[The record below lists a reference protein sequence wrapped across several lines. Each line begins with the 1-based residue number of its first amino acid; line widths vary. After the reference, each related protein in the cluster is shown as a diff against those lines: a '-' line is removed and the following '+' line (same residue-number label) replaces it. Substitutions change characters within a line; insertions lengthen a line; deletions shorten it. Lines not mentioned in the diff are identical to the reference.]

1 MDERSNRS
9 PPDSL
14 SEGKLADIIVVDGN
28 PLDDITILEDERN
41 ISTVIKEGEI
51 IEDSLRMSC
60 YPFSGSLGTA
70 SGSIPYKSLNVGNL
84 RSAGIGWW
92 NLISARY

>member
-1 MDERSNRS
+1 M
-9 PPDSL
+9 
-14 SEGKLADIIVVDGN
+14 ADIIVVDGN

-60 YPFSGSLGTA
+60 
-70 SGSIPYKSLNVGNL
+70 
-84 RSAGIGWW
+84 
-92 NLISARY
+92 